1 MLDKNK
7 LTGSIPSEIAKLRK
21 LKTLYWQENN
31 LSGVIPKEIEMLKR
45 LGKYTSNYICYI
57 S

>member
-7 LTGSIPSEIAKLRK
+7 LTGSIPSDIAKLRE
-21 LKTLYWQENN
+21 LKTLYWQENY
-31 LSGVIPKEIEMLKR
+31 LSGVIPKEIGMLKR